1 MKGTLLVEADLDEA
15 LVDDFLSDAV
25 TAGSDMITISFTAQ
39 AHRRMAESQPDAPE
53 EMVRTNEAKLARDDA
68 VRRAHEQS
76 APRSMRKRG
85 AAGFELCR
93 NDPGFTGDWY
103 AYKRRK
109 LDQAQTRVLSD
120 ADLQDLLRWSAS
132 TGKPLNLRGCN
143 LSEPSFETR
152 RFACLSGVYQRYR
165 SGYPWRG
172 SGRG

>member
-68 VRRAHEQS
+68 VRRAQEQS

-103 AYKRRK
+103 AYKAKTTQGITNPLHCPTSRNDGGSHGGVAK
-109 LDQAQTRVLSD
+109 VWPTR
-120 ADLQDLLRWSAS
+120 
-132 TGKPLNLRGCN
+132 
-143 LSEPSFETR
+143 
-152 RFACLSGVYQRYR
+152 
-165 SGYPWRG
+165 
-172 SGRG
+172 